1 MRQRAER
8 VRRVSAYSRSEGRF
22 RASESTKLGSGVAAT
37 GPMHEAFD
45 LSVYKEALLFLATA
59 GVVAPLFVRLRIS
72 PVLGYLLAG
81 VALGPFGLGKLAE
94 RTPVLAAL
102 ALTNVESIARLA
114 EFGVV
119 VLLFTIGLELSFER
133 VKRMRRLV
141 FEFGLGQLVVSTLAL
156 GLVAYALGRNAA
168 AATTIGA
175 ALALSST
182 AIVIP
187 VLAERKRL
195 ASPVGRLSFAA
206 LLLQDLAVAPLLV
219 LVAMLSGGGHSGNLA
234 VSIAIAL
241 APAAAALAAVIVVG
255 RLVLRP
261 LFHSVALTRSPEF
274 FMAACMLV
282 VLGAALTAAASGLS
296 MALGAFVAGLLLA
309 ETEFRREIE
318 VTIEPFKGLLLGL
331 FFVSVG
337 AQLDLSILAAAPIV
351 TIGVA
356 VLLIAIKALI
366 VFVLARLFRA
376 PGRVA
381 GEAALLLGPGGEFA
395 FVVIGAA
402 VAGGIVD
409 RADAAILLVAVALSM
424 MAIPLLGRLGAAM
437 ARRRARELDPE
448 ALVAPPDEDAGRVV
462 IVGYG
467 RVGALIGEMLDAH
480 RIRFIAVDVDP
491 NLTARERRAGR
502 PVYYGDASRE
512 DFLRRCGL
520 ETARA
525 LVITLDKPSANE
537 DVVSAARRLR
547 PDITIIARA
556 RDAAHARTL
565 YELGVTDAVPETI
578 EASLQLSEATLVDI
592 GVPMGLV
599 IASIHE
605 KRDEFRKL
613 LVAAGAPE
621 RTRGARRPKKA

>member
-1 MRQRAER
+1 MN
-8 VRRVSAYSRSEGRF
+8 
-22 RASESTKLGSGVAAT
+22 AS
-37 GPMHEAFD
+37 FD
-45 LSVYKEALLFLATA
+45 LGVYKEALLFLATA
-59 GVVAPLFVRLRIS
+59 GVVAPLFVRLRVS

-94 RTPVLAAL
+94 RTPILAAL
-102 ALTNVESIARLA
+102 ALTNVEAVARLA

-141 FEFGLGQLVVSTLAL
+141 FEFGLGQLVVSALAL
-156 GLVAYALGRNAA
+156 GLIAYALGRTAA

-182 AIVIP
+182 AIVVP

-219 LVAMLSGGGHSGNLA
+219 LVTMLSGGGHSGNLA

-282 VLGAALTAAASGLS
+282 VLGAALIAAASGLS

-309 ETEFRREIE
+309 ETEFRREIQ

-337 AQLDLSILAAAPIV
+337 AQLDLSILTAAPV
-351 TIGVA
+351 ATIGIA
-356 VLLIAIKALI
+356 VSLIAIKALI
-366 VFVLARLFRA
+366 VFPLARLFGA

-395 FVVIGAA
+395 FVMIAAA
-402 VAGGIVD
+402 VAGGVVD

-424 MAIPLLGRLGAAM
+424 MAIPSLGRLGAAL
-437 ARRRARELDPE
+437 ARRRVRELDPE
-448 ALVAPPDEDAGRVV
+448 ALVAPPEEDAGRVV

-467 RVGALIGEMLDAH
+467 RVGTLIGEMLAAH
-480 RIRFIAVDVDP
+480 RIRFIAVDADP
-491 NLTARERRAGR
+491 NLTARERRAGK

-537 DVVSAARRLR
+537 QVVAAARRLR
-547 PDITIIARA
+547 PDVTIIARA
-556 RDAAHARTL
+556 RDAVHARTL
-565 YELGVTDAVPETI
+565 YQLGVTDAVPETI

-621 RTRGARRPKKA
+621 RTRGARRPKKG

>member
-1 MRQRAER
+1 MNA
-8 VRRVSAYSRSEGRF
+8 
-22 RASESTKLGSGVAAT
+22 
-37 GPMHEAFD
+37 PFD
-45 LSVYKEALLFLATA
+45 LGVYKEALLFLATA

-81 VALGPFGLGKLAE
+81 VALGPFGLGRLAE
-94 RTPVLAAL
+94 RTPILAAL
-102 ALTNVESIARLA
+102 ALTNVEAIARLA

-141 FEFGLGQLVVSTLAL
+141 FEFGLSQLVVSALAL
-156 GLVAYALGRNAA
+156 GLLAYALGRTAA

-195 ASPVGRLSFAA
+195 AAPVGRLSFAA

-219 LVAMLSGGGHSGNLA
+219 LVTMLSGGGHSGNLA

-337 AQLDLSILAAAPIV
+337 AQLDLSILAAAPVV
-351 TIGVA
+351 TIGIAVA
-356 VLLIAIKALI
+356 VIAIKALI
-366 VFVLARLFRA
+366 VFVLGRLFGA

-395 FVVIGAA
+395 FVVIAAA
-402 VAGGIVD
+402 VAGGVVD

-424 MAIPLLGRLGAAM
+424 MAIPSLGRLGAAL
-437 ARRRARELDPE
+437 ARRRVRELDPE
-448 ALVAPPDEDAGRVV
+448 ALVAPPEEDAGRVV

-467 RVGALIGEMLDAH
+467 RVGTLIGEMLAAH
-480 RIRFIAVDVDP
+480 RIRFIAVDADP
-491 NLTARERRAGR
+491 NLTARERRAGK

-537 DVVSAARRLR
+537 QVVAAARRLR
-547 PDITIIARA
+547 PDVTIIARA
-556 RDAAHARTL
+556 RDADHARTL
-565 YELGVTDAVPETI
+565 YELGVSDAVPETI

-605 KRDEFRKL
+605 KRDEYREL
-613 LVAAGAPE
+613 LVAAGASQD
-621 RTRGARRPKKA
+621 TRGARRPGKR

>member
-1 MRQRAER
+1 MNA
-8 VRRVSAYSRSEGRF
+8 
-22 RASESTKLGSGVAAT
+22 
-37 GPMHEAFD
+37 PFD
-45 LSVYKEALLFLATA
+45 LGVYKEALLFLATA
-59 GVVAPLFVRLRIS
+59 GVVAPLFVRLRVS

-81 VALGPFGLGKLAE
+81 VALGPFGLGRLAE
-94 RTPVLAAL
+94 RTPILAAL
-102 ALTNVESIARLA
+102 ALTNVEAIARLA

-141 FEFGLGQLVVSTLAL
+141 FEFGLSQLVVSALAL
-156 GLVAYALGRNAA
+156 GLLAYALGRTAA

-195 ASPVGRLSFAA
+195 AAPVGRLSFAA

-219 LVAMLSGGGHSGNLA
+219 LVTMLSGGGHSGNLA

-351 TIGVA
+351 TIGIAVA
-356 VLLIAIKALI
+356 VIAIKALI
-366 VFVLARLFRA
+366 VFVLGRLFKRA
-376 PGRVA
+376 GPRRRRGGAAARPWRRIRLRRDRRRGRRRRRRPRRRGDPACRRRFVDDGDPLPRPPRRGAGAAARARARPRSPGRAARRGRRPRRHRRLRA
-381 GEAALLLGPGGEFA
+381 GRNA
-395 FVVIGAA
+395 
-402 VAGGIVD
+402 D
-409 RADAAILLVAVALSM
+409 R
-424 MAIPLLGRLGAAM
+424 RN
-437 ARRRARELDPE
+437 ARRRTASASSPST
-448 ALVAPPDEDAGRVV
+448 P
-462 IVGYG
+462 I
-467 RVGALIGEMLDAH
+467 
-480 RIRFIAVDVDP
+480 RI
-491 NLTARERRAGR
+491 
-502 PVYYGDASRE
+502 
-512 DFLRRCGL
+512 
-520 ETARA
+520 
-525 LVITLDKPSANE
+525 
-537 DVVSAARRLR
+537 
-547 PDITIIARA
+547 
-556 RDAAHARTL
+556 
-565 YELGVTDAVPETI
+565 
-578 EASLQLSEATLVDI
+578 
-592 GVPMGLV
+592 
-599 IASIHE
+599 
-605 KRDEFRKL
+605 
-613 LVAAGAPE
+613 
-621 RTRGARRPKKA
+621 